1 MEDKSGG
8 KEGEREEGRD
18 GEGVLIFVYLT
29 EREIE
34 LSHVLFHCLTAHNS
48 MVSPENSY

>member
-29 EREIE
+29 ERE
-34 LSHVLFHCLTAHNS
+34 SSPMSCFTA
-48 MVSPENSY
+48 